1 MNWIRACTCVVAVA
15 VAVAVLLYMRMCGAR
30 PFSVLHGNALAC
42 FCLSCMGL
50 CLLVS
55 CALRW
60 CAYSKG
66 EPPVWCGVWVWVCAT
81 YGLQECVAL
90 TRAKEPETLDV
101 PPELL
106 CVRA

>member
-1 MNWIRACTCVVAVA
+1 
-15 VAVAVLLYMRMCGAR
+15 MCA
-30 PFSVLHGNALAC
+30 S
-42 FCLSCMGL
+42 
-50 CLLVS
+50 
-55 CALRW
+55 
-60 CAYSKG
+60 SKG
-66 EPPVWCGVWVWVCAT
+66 EPPVWCGVWVWVWVCAT